1 MNDVT
6 ALLGILSGMVIPL
19 GVFVWLYFDAKNK
32 RAANIEIAK
41 TIDDP
46 SKVEELISKL
56 DDEKKKEPIEYRR
69 GGTITIF
76 VGIGLYFKIIFLP
89 KLQAIII
96 KTNNATCSSAILYS
110 LGYPNLSII
119 PQTKNPTKVGLDT
132 LFCAVFYLQPSLNVS
147 QSISGAEGYFF
158 NKAFSKSTFAF
169 EKLIPY
175 IDSKLSNPC
184 VQSCLNCSLL

>member
-32 RAANIEIAK
+32 RAAIIEVAK

-69 GGTITIF
+69 GGTVTFF
-76 VGIGLYFKIIFLP
+76 VGIGLYL
-89 KLQAIII
+89 
-96 KTNNATCSSAILYS
+96 
-110 LGYPNLSII
+110 LGMTALGPVL
-119 PQTKNPTKVGLDT
+119 KGVGLLVAT
-132 LFCAVFYLQPSLNVS
+132 IGVGTIIAGYLFPNDSTGITKAV
-147 QSISGAEGYFF
+147 EE
-158 NKAFSKSTFAF
+158 F
-169 EKLIPY
+169 EKE
-175 IDSKLSNPC
+175 
-184 VQSCLNCSLL
+184 

>member
-32 RAANIEIAK
+32 RAAIIEIAK

-76 VGIGLYFKIIFLP
+76 VGIGLYL
-89 KLQAIII
+89 LGVTALG
-96 KTNNATCSSAILYS
+96 SILK
-110 LGYPNLSII
+110 G
-119 PQTKNPTKVGLDT
+119 VGLLVAT
-132 LFCAVFYLQPSLNVS
+132 IGVGTFVAGYLFPDDSTGITKAV
-147 QSISGAEGYFF
+147 EE
-158 NKAFSKSTFAF
+158 F
-169 EKLIPY
+169 EKR
-175 IDSKLSNPC
+175 
-184 VQSCLNCSLL
+184 